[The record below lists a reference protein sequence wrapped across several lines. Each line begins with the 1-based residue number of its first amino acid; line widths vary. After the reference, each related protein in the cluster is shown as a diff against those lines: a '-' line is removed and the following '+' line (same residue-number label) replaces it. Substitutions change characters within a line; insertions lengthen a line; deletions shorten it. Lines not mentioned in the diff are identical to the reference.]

1 MAKKKLL
8 SHNYLELQPLLLS
21 TKWVNWFQAINS
33 NFYNSIWRLLA
44 KLHVNDIFGTRVTLF
59 EVVVVRDEENTK
71 TISDNL
77 EMVEALFDD
86 NANAEAKRDKPTL
99 YALQFHDWKDPTLI

>member
-1 MAKKKLL
+1 MTYWEQGSL
-8 SHNYLELQPLLLS
+8 YL
-21 TKWVNWFQAINS
+21 KWSSSEAERT
-33 NFYNSIWRLLA
+33 RL
-44 KLHVNDIFGTRVTLF
+44 F
-59 EVVVVRDEENTK
+59 TK

-99 YALQFHDWKDPTLI
+99 YAMQFHD

>member
-1 MAKKKLL
+1 M
-8 SHNYLELQPLLLS
+8 
-21 TKWVNWFQAINS
+21 
-33 NFYNSIWRLLA
+33 LA

>member
-1 MAKKKLL
+1 M
-8 SHNYLELQPLLLS
+8 
-21 TKWVNWFQAINS
+21 
-33 NFYNSIWRLLA
+33 
-44 KLHVNDIFGTRVTLF
+44 NDIFGTRVTLF

-86 NANAEAKRDKPTL
+86 NTNAEAKRDKPTL
-99 YALQFHDWKDPTLI
+99 YALQFHD

>member
-1 MAKKKLL
+1 MTYWEQGSLYLKWSSSETKRTRL
-8 SHNYLELQPLLLS
+8 S
-21 TKWVNWFQAINS
+21 
-33 NFYNSIWRLLA
+33 
-44 KLHVNDIFGTRVTLF
+44 
-59 EVVVVRDEENTK
+59 TK

-99 YALQFHDWKDPTLI
+99 YAMQFHD

>member
-1 MAKKKLL
+1 MTYWEQGSL
-8 SHNYLELQPLLLS
+8 YL
-21 TKWVNWFQAINS
+21 KWSSSATERT
-33 NFYNSIWRLLA
+33 RL
-44 KLHVNDIFGTRVTLF
+44 F
-59 EVVVVRDEENTK
+59 TK

-99 YALQFHDWKDPTLI
+99 YAMQFHD

>member
-1 MAKKKLL
+1 MTYWEQGSL
-8 SHNYLELQPLLLS
+8 YL
-21 TKWVNWFQAINS
+21 KWS
-33 NFYNSIWRLLA
+33 SSETERTRL
-44 KLHVNDIFGTRVTLF
+44 F
-59 EVVVVRDEENTK
+59 TK

-99 YALQFHDWKDPTLI
+99 YAMQFHD

>member
-1 MAKKKLL
+1 MTYWEQGSLYLKWSSSETERTRL
-8 SHNYLELQPLLLS
+8 S
-21 TKWVNWFQAINS
+21 
-33 NFYNSIWRLLA
+33 
-44 KLHVNDIFGTRVTLF
+44 
-59 EVVVVRDEENTK
+59 TK

-99 YALQFHDWKDPTLI
+99 YAMRFHD

>member
-1 MAKKKLL
+1 MTYWEQGSLYLKWSSSETERTRL
-8 SHNYLELQPLLLS
+8 S
-21 TKWVNWFQAINS
+21 
-33 NFYNSIWRLLA
+33 
-44 KLHVNDIFGTRVTLF
+44 
-59 EVVVVRDEENTK
+59 TK

-99 YALQFHDWKDPTLI
+99 YAMQFHD